1 MATKS
6 LYVGN
11 LPYSSTEDDLRKM
24 FEQFGPVEDVRVIQ
38 NKGFGFVDIPE
49 ENVAAAIE
57 AVSGTEVGDRT
68 LTVNEARPRAERTG
82 GGGQR
87 RE

>member
-6 LYVGN
+6 LHVGN